1 MKRVLLLA
9 LSTLLI
15 GSSASVTAFAQ
26 AGKKKPTTK
35 KTANSKSNTEIN
47 WLSLDEI
54 QERMAKEPRKVYMD
68 VYTDW
73 CGWCK
78 KMDVGTFTNP
88 DVVRYMNANFY
99 AFKFNAER
107 QDTITLL
114 GKKYYYKPEYKA
126 NTLAVELL
134 KGQMGY
140 PTSVFFLENFQSPNP
155 ISGYHG
161 VKEMEMFLTYFGD
174 NTFKHK
180 AWDAFQKDFKPTW
193 KEVSSVDMSAPAGH

>member
-9 LSTLLI
+9 LSTLLV
-15 GSSASVTAFAQ
+15 SSAATVTTFAQ
-26 AGKKKPTTK
+26 TGKTKTTK
-35 KTANSKSNTEIN
+35 SKATKAATEIN

-54 QERMAKEPRKVYMD
+54 QARMLKEPRKVYMD

-88 DVVRYMNANFY
+88 DVVRYLNANFY

-107 QDTITLL
+107 QDTINFQ
-114 GKKYYYKPEYKA
+114 GKKYYYNPDYKC
-126 NTLAVELL
+126 NTLAAELL
-134 KGQMGY
+134 GGKMGY
-140 PTSVFFLENFQSPNP
+140 PTSVFFLENFQNPNP
-155 ISGYHG
+155 VGGYHD

-174 NTFKHK
+174 NTYKHK
-180 AWDAFQKDFKPTW
+180 AWADHQKDFKQTW
-193 KEVSSVDMSAPAGH
+193 KEVASAGMNAPVGH